1 MTIRPRLIIGTRGSP
16 LARAQATAVAGAMA
30 AAHADLASPGEIEI
44 RIIKTTGDMVQ
55 DRTLSEIGGK
65 GLFTKE
71 IEDQLASGEI
81 DIAVHSMKDVPTS
94 LPEGLGIVAIMERED
109 PRDALI
115 GPYKSLADIPFG
127 ATVGTASLRR
137 AAQTLHLRPDL
148 KIEPLRGNVETRLR
162 KVSEGIVA
170 ATFLAMAGLN
180 RLGLTEKSG
189 AIALDPTVMLPAT
202 AQGAVGIEARLTDAR
217 TLALL
222 AAIDHHPSHICVRA
236 ERAMLA
242 VLDGNCRTP
251 IAGLAI
257 LEGDRLT
264 LEGAVVT
271 PDGKILHRLVEHGH
285 ADAPETLGMRVGERL
300 KTKAAA

>member
-1 MTIRPRLIIGTRGSP
+1 MTARPRLIIGTRGSP
-16 LARAQATAVAGAMA
+16 LARAQATAVAAALA
-30 AAHADLASPGEIEI
+30 AAHADLAAPGEIEI

-94 LPEGLGIVAIMERED
+94 LPDGLGIVAIMERED

-115 GPYKSLADIPFG
+115 GPYKSLDEIPAG
-127 ATVGTASLRR
+127 ATIGTASLRR
-137 AAQTLHLRPDL
+137 GAQTLHLRPDL

-162 KVSEGIVA
+162 KVSEGVVA

-189 AIALDPTVMLPAT
+189 AVAIDPTVMLPAT

-257 LEGDRLT
+257 LDGDRLT

-271 PDGKILHRLVEHGH
+271 PDGKVLHRLAEHGH
-285 ADAPETLGMRVGERL
+285 AEAPEVLGMRLGERL